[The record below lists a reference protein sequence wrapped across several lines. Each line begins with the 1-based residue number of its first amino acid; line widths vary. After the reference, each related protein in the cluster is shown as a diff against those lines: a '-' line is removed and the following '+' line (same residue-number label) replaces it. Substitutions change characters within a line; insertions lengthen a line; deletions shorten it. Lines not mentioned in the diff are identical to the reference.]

1 MRMLKS
7 ERGISLVIKAENTPI
22 FVIEHL
28 EPEIGKW
35 LIMEYR
41 HASKIVGENRLVFT
55 NVKKK
60 THAIKLSKFGSVKPE
75 SFSELFRPEEIIIL
89 DMKASKPLR
98 VQDFACKKAV
108 VVGGILG
115 DHPPKGRTF
124 RLITSR
130 VPEAAARNLGKFQ
143 FGIDGAVYMAKCVS
157 EGTPLSEIPIKRRL
171 TIKAGETHFIILPY
185 AFPVRGGK
193 TIISQEL
200 VDYLL
205 SEDGKAPEFQPFKL
219 K

>member
-1 MRMLKS
+1 M
-7 ERGISLVIKAENTPI
+7 IKAKYNPI

-35 LIMEYR
+35 LIIEYR
-41 HASKIVGENRLVFT
+41 HASKILGKNRLVFT

-75 SFSELFRPEEIIIL
+75 SFSELFHPKEIIIL
-89 DMKASKPLR
+89 DMKALNPLMIR
-98 VQDFACKKAV
+98 DFVGKKAV

-115 DHPPKGRTF
+115 DYPPKGRTF

-130 VPEAAARNLGKFQ
+130 VPEAAARNLGKVQ

-157 EGTPLSEIPIKRRL
+157 EGTPLAEIPIKRRL
-171 TIKAGETHFIILPY
+171 TIKAGETHFILLPY
-185 AFPVRGGK
+185 AFPVREGK

-205 SEDGKAPEFQPFKL
+205 SEDGNPQEFQPLKL